1 MTMSNLVRV
10 TLISFLAY
18 AVMSGMLAQIG
29 ILITPIS
36 QHFDREATVVSN
48 QFSWLTVGILVG
60 SVISLF
66 IFDYVKIKTLN
77 LLVFTAIFLAILGFY
92 VVDVYRVN
100 AILLGIIGTGCGV
113 ALPAAAVVI
122 SRVYTP
128 ARRATMLV
136 ITDASFSLS
145 GTLCTALVV
154 VYLANGL
161 HWSSGYSTV
170 AALALITLVLTA
182 CSNFPEV
189 PQEER
194 QDFRQELATWPM
206 GIYLCMLALL
216 IYLTGQNFILMW
228 LPSYAQQVISM
239 SASDAGSLISNF
251 WAGMLGGQLIA
262 AAILIKAA
270 TRTIALLAAILTAF
284 STMPLWLVDQPAYM
298 PYLSFCWGFVT
309 LGLLKLILSLATEM
323 VAVPSPRLVS
333 VLLMA
338 ATTGTAISPSLSSA
352 LVAANTPLL
361 ALKVGTGCFFIVI
374 LLVVFAYR
382 SAKPDA
388 LETLTIG
395 S

>member
-1 MTMSNLVRV
+1 MSNLIRV

-29 ILITPIS
+29 ILIGPIS
-36 QHFDREATVVSN
+36 QHFGKETTIVSS

-66 IFDYVKIKTLN
+66 IFDHVKIKTLN
-77 LLVFTAIFLAILGFY
+77 LLVFTAIILAIVGFY
-92 VVDVYRVN
+92 TVDLYWVN
-100 AILLGIIGTGCGV
+100 SILLGIIGTGCGI
-113 ALPAAAVVI
+113 ALPAAAIVI

-128 ARRATMLV
+128 ERRATMLV

-145 GTLCTALVV
+145 GTFCTALVV

-170 AALALITLVLTA
+170 AALALITLILTA
-182 CSNFPEV
+182 FSTFPEV
-189 PQEER
+189 PHEDKQTIK
-194 QDFRQELATWPM
+194 QELASWPI
-206 GIYLCMLALL
+206 GIYFCMLALL
-216 IYLTGQNFILMW
+216 IYLTGQNFILIW
-228 LPSYAQQVISM
+228 LPSYAEQAIAM
-239 SASDAGSLISNF
+239 STSDAGGLISNF

-262 AAILIKAA
+262 AAILIKAD
-270 TRTIALLAAILTAF
+270 TRTMTLLAAILAAL
-284 STMPLWLVDQPAYM
+284 STIPLWSINNPTYM
-298 PYLSFCWGFVT
+298 PYLTFCWGFVT

-338 ATTGTAISPSLSSA
+338 ATTGTAISPSLSSI
-352 LVAANTPLL
+352 LVANTAPSI
-361 ALKVGTGCFFIVI
+361 ALKVGTGCFLLVT

-382 SAKPDA
+382 TASRKH
-388 LETLTIG
+388 
-395 S
+395 

>member
-1 MTMSNLVRV
+1 MSNLVRV

-60 SVISLF
+60 AVISLF

-382 SAKPDA
+382 STKPDA

>member
-1 MTMSNLVRV
+1 MSNLIRV

-29 ILITPIS
+29 ILIGPIS
-36 QHFDREATVVSN
+36 QHFGKETTIVSN

-66 IFDYVKIKTLN
+66 IFDHVKIKTLN
-77 LLVFTAIFLAILGFY
+77 LLVFTAIILAIVGFY
-92 VVDVYRVN
+92 TVDLYWVN
-100 AILLGIIGTGCGV
+100 SILLGIIGTGCGI
-113 ALPAAAVVI
+113 ALPAAAIVI

-128 ARRATMLV
+128 ERRATMLV

-145 GTLCTALVV
+145 GTFCTALVV

-170 AALALITLVLTA
+170 AALALITLILTA
-182 CSNFPEV
+182 FSTFPEV
-189 PQEER
+189 PHEDKQTIK
-194 QDFRQELATWPM
+194 QELASWPI
-206 GIYLCMLALL
+206 GIYFCMLALL
-216 IYLTGQNFILMW
+216 IYLTGQNFILIW
-228 LPSYAQQVISM
+228 LPSYAEQAIAM
-239 SASDAGSLISNF
+239 STSDAGGLISNF

-262 AAILIKAA
+262 AAILIKAD
-270 TRTIALLAAILTAF
+270 TRTITLLAAILAAL
-284 STMPLWLVDQPAYM
+284 STIPLWSINNPTYM
-298 PYLSFCWGFVT
+298 PYLTFCWGFVT

-338 ATTGTAISPSLSSA
+338 ATTGTAISPSLSSI
-352 LVAANTPLL
+352 LVANTAPSI
-361 ALKVGTGCFFIVI
+361 ALKVGTGCFLLVT

-382 SAKPDA
+382 TASRKH
-388 LETLTIG
+388 
-395 S
+395 

>member
-1 MTMSNLVRV
+1 MSNLIRV

-29 ILITPIS
+29 ILIGPIS
-36 QHFDREATVVSN
+36 QHFGKETTIVSN

-66 IFDYVKIKTLN
+66 IFDHVKIKTLN
-77 LLVFTAIFLAILGFY
+77 LLVFTAIILAIVGFY
-92 VVDVYRVN
+92 TVDLYWVN
-100 AILLGIIGTGCGV
+100 SILLGIIGTGCGI
-113 ALPAAAVVI
+113 ALPAAAIVI

-128 ARRATMLV
+128 ERRATMLV

-145 GTLCTALVV
+145 GTFCTALVV

-170 AALALITLVLTA
+170 AALALITLILTA
-182 CSNFPEV
+182 FSTFPEV
-189 PQEER
+189 PHEDKQTIK
-194 QDFRQELATWPM
+194 QELASWPI
-206 GIYLCMLALL
+206 GIYFCMLALL
-216 IYLTGQNFILMW
+216 IYLTGQNFILIW
-228 LPSYAQQVISM
+228 LPSYAEQAIAM
-239 SASDAGSLISNF
+239 STSDAGGLISNF

-262 AAILIKAA
+262 AAILIKAD
-270 TRTIALLAAILTAF
+270 TRTMTLLAAILAAL
-284 STMPLWLVDQPAYM
+284 STIPLWSINNPTYM
-298 PYLSFCWGFVT
+298 PYLTFCWGFVT

-338 ATTGTAISPSLSSA
+338 ATTGTAISPSLSSI
-352 LVAANTPLL
+352 LVANTAPSI
-361 ALKVGTGCFFIVI
+361 ALKVGTGCFLLVT

-382 SAKPDA
+382 TASR
-388 LETLTIG
+388 EH
-395 S
+395 

>member
-1 MTMSNLVRV
+1 MNNLIRV

-29 ILITPIS
+29 ILIGPIS
-36 QHFDREATVVSN
+36 QHFGEETTIVSN

-66 IFDYVKIKTLN
+66 IFDYVRIKTLN
-77 LLVFTAIFLAILGFY
+77 LLVFTAIILAIVGFY
-92 VVDVYRVN
+92 AVDLYWVN
-100 AILLGIIGTGCGV
+100 SILLGIIGTGCGI
-113 ALPAAAVVI
+113 ALPAAAIVI

-145 GTLCTALVV
+145 GTFCTALVV

-170 AALALITLVLTA
+170 AALALITVVLTA
-182 CSNFPEV
+182 FSTFPEV
-189 PQEER
+189 PHEDQ
-194 QDFRQELATWPM
+194 QSIKQELTSWPI
-206 GIYLCMLALL
+206 GIYFCMLALL
-216 IYLTGQNFILMW
+216 IYLTGQNFILIW
-228 LPSYAQQVISM
+228 LPNYAQQAISM
-239 SASDAGSLISNF
+239 SASDAGGLISNF

-262 AAILIKAA
+262 AAILIKAD
-270 TRTIALLAAILTAF
+270 TRTITLLAAILAAF
-284 STMPLWLVDQPAYM
+284 STIPLWSINNPSYM
-298 PYLSFCWGFVT
+298 PYLTFCWGFVT

-338 ATTGTAISPSLSSA
+338 ATTGTAISPSLSSM
-352 LVAANTPLL
+352 LVAATAPSI
-361 ALKVGTGCFFIVI
+361 ALKVGTGCFLLVI

-382 SAKPDA
+382 TTSRKH
-388 LETLTIG
+388 
-395 S
+395 

>member
-60 SVISLF
+60 AVISLF

-382 SAKPDA
+382 STKPDA

>member
-1 MTMSNLVRV
+1 MSNLVRV

-60 SVISLF
+60 AVISLF

>member
-60 SVISLF
+60 AVISLF

>member
-1 MTMSNLVRV
+1 MSNLVRV

-60 SVISLF
+60 AVISLF

-122 SRVYTP
+122 SRAYTP